1 MVSPVRGINV
11 VVATYPEE
19 RESKRDILVEG
30 DCQAVSQIR
39 CN

>member
-1 MVSPVRGINV
+1 MVSAVRPITV
-11 VVATYPEE
+11 VAATYPEQ